1 MNTLSQVVSIASV
14 ASFAVACAGR
24 APSPTNAARLVLRD
38 CAGQTLTT
46 DAEVQTMAGCTRVE
60 GPLTITGSVTT
71 LQPLASIES
80 VHGTLAVESTEHLD
94 SLDGLERVREVSRL
108 VLTDNAQLND
118 IAALGS
124 LSAVRSIALKGNP
137 ELETLRGL
145 ESVRALDKLTI
156 VGNGLY
162 NVRGLGNVT
171 ALAELVVAK
180 NRRLIDIHALAGVL
194 DAERIVL
201 VDNRMLGGFGGVLPH
216 LRRAPAF
223 VHVAGNPL
231 SVAETAHL
239 TSSPSS
245 GSRSGFASINSD
257 RAGASRE
264 F

>member
-1 MNTLSQVVSIASV
+1 MNTISQVISIASV

-24 APSPTNAARLVLRD
+24 APSPTNAARLASRD

-80 VHGTLAVESTEHLD
+80 VYGTLAVESTAHLG
-94 SLDGLERVREVSRL
+94 SLDGLEQVREVSRL
-108 VLTDNAQLND
+108 VLTDNAQLDD

-124 LSAVRSIALKGNP
+124 LSTVRSITLKGNP

-145 ESVRALDKLTI
+145 ESVRTLDKLTI

-180 NRRLIDIHALAGVL
+180 NRRLIDLHALASVR

-201 VDNRMLGGFGGVLPH
+201 VDNRRLSGFGGILPH
-216 LRRAPAF
+216 LRHAPAF
-223 VHVAGNPL
+223 AQVTGNPL

-239 TSSPSS
+239 TTFTSSR
-245 GSRSGFASINSD
+245 SRSGFAAINGD
-257 RAGASRE
+257 RAGASHE